1 MKTLEQLTQ
10 KQRDNYYQNLG
21 VWKLINKKVKNKFK
35 NKFSYFRIYTEIQA
49 GGKLRAKYW
58 IINEGDE
65 HKIGTWIV
73 NKFPGSSTSI
83 THDKNGSHLT
93 IHLGKAIKP
102 ESEYKNIPQYYTF
115 TSIQGSR
122 KPNNPEDV
130 SFKVGV
136 KEISNELR
144 EKVKQLPVLELPYD
158 YFSYGSFFDDFKQYK
173 EIKTN
178 TQYYLIKWN
187 GSTYFVDNQG
197 FDYARYVTKIIGKL

>member
-1 MKTLEQLTQ
+1 M
-10 KQRDNYYQNLG
+10 
-21 VWKLINKKVKNKFK
+21 
-35 NKFSYFRIYTEIQA
+35 
-49 GGKLRAKYW
+49 
-58 IINEGDE
+58 
-65 HKIGTWIV
+65 
-73 NKFPGSSTSI
+73 
-83 THDKNGSHLT
+83 
-93 IHLGKAIKP
+93 
-102 ESEYKNIPQYYTF
+102 
-115 TSIQGSR
+115 
-122 KPNNPEDV
+122 
-130 SFKVGV
+130 GV